1 MILLDTALQEV
12 SVEPQRRERGRA
24 CARPWQNYRDG
35 APSSSMNQGHA
46 FWGLAAGAAFLMTVI
61 FMVCPLGG

>member
-1 MILLDTALQEV
+1 
-12 SVEPQRRERGRA
+12 
-24 CARPWQNYRDG
+24 
-35 APSSSMNQGHA
+35 MNQGHA